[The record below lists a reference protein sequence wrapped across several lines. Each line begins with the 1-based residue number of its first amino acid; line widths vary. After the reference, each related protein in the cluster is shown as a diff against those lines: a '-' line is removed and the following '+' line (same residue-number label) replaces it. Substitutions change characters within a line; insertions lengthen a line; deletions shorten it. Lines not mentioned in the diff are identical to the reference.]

1 MTEILYRK
9 WRPIRFDEVAGQEHV
24 STTLKNA
31 LATGRVAH
39 AYLFSGSRGTGKTS
53 TGRLLA
59 KALNCTNRQDGE
71 PCNQCES
78 CKSFLA
84 GRAMDMIELDAAS
97 NRGIDEIRSLRD
109 KVAFAPGAGEYKI
122 YLIDEVHMLTD
133 AAFNA
138 LLKTLE
144 EPPPHVVFIL
154 ATTEAHKLPATIA
167 SRCQRFD
174 FKRIPL
180 AAAIGRLQTIC
191 DGENIA
197 ADLEALELIARQ
209 ATGSL
214 RDGTNLLDQLATS
227 YGGELT
233 VERVRAGLGLIADER
248 VARLA
253 RVTLAGDLAGGLE
266 IIAAV
271 RDDGLDLRQFQRE
284 LIDELRDLLMVK
296 SGLSPAEGA
305 TEERLQDLR
314 DAVAGVPT
322 PQILTALKSFG
333 EADLKQDPNSTLP
346 LDIALA
352 DCVLGQNSIK
362 QSNDSPAT
370 QPVTTHR
377 ASSSAPSSY
386 TVRPEPVE
394 GREAPRTT
402 PSRPQPGSPES
413 TRRVEGR
420 EAPETAPSA
429 PARPEPVAERS
440 APILARPEAL
450 EGRDS
455 APARPTAPRPS
466 PEALAAEDLPEPPPW
481 LDDVPP
487 LGEPPPA
494 PTNGAPKP
502 AEAPEPARE
511 PAAPTP
517 APRPSAPAGNSL
529 AAAREAM
536 RPIYEKAKSVGF
548 QLGALLNGGCDIIQA
563 DEGVVVLGFRHEFHA
578 IKASEP
584 KNLDTLT
591 RVISEVLGRE
601 VMVRC
606 EVAEDVVAW
615 TQREATSRGR
625 DNPLVRAAQEMGA
638 QVVGTGSDETRDDG

>member
-1 MTEILYRK
+1 MSEILYRK

-24 STTLKNA
+24 ATTLKNA

-84 GRAMDMIELDAAS
+84 SRAMDLIELDAAS

-180 AAAIGRLQTIC
+180 AAAMARLRTIC
-191 DGENIA
+191 DGENIK
-197 ADLEALELIARQ
+197 ADQEALELIARQ

-227 YGGELT
+227 YGSELT

-248 VARLA
+248 VAQLA
-253 RVTLAGDLAGGLE
+253 RVALTGDLAGGLE
-266 IIAAV
+266 LIAAV
-271 RDDGLDLRQFQRE
+271 RDDGLDLRQFQKE

-305 TEERLQDLR
+305 TEERLQELR
-314 DAVAGVPT
+314 NAVSETPT
-322 PQILTALKSFG
+322 PQILTALKAFG

-346 LDIALA
+346 LDLALA

-362 QSNDSPAT
+362 QSIEAPVA
-370 QPVTTHR
+370 QPVSAPR
-377 ASSSAPSSY
+377 ASAPASPRPTAAARPEPAARPTP

-394 GREAPRTT
+394 GRGAPDAAA
-402 PSRPQPGSPES
+402 SSS
-413 TRRVEGR
+413 
-420 EAPETAPSA
+420 
-429 PARPEPVAERS
+429 
-440 APILARPEAL
+440 ARPEAL
-450 EGRDS
+450 GGRDS
-455 APARPTAPRPS
+455 APGRPS
-466 PEALAAEDLPEPPPW
+466 APEEDVPPPPPW
-481 LDDVPP
+481 LDEVPP
-487 LGEPPPA
+487 LGEPATASPSNGSDQPTASTPPPA
-494 PTNGAPKP
+494 PK
-502 AEAPEPARE
+502 APEPA
-511 PAAPTP
+511 PTP
-517 APRPSAPAGNSL
+517 TPTARPSAPAGTSL

-563 DEGVVVLGFRHEFHA
+563 DESVVILGFRHEFHA
-578 IKASEP
+578 IKASEQ

-591 RVISEVLGRE
+591 RVVSEVLGRE
-601 VMVRC
+601 VLVRC

-638 QVVGTGSDETRDDG
+638 QVVRTGPDETGDEG